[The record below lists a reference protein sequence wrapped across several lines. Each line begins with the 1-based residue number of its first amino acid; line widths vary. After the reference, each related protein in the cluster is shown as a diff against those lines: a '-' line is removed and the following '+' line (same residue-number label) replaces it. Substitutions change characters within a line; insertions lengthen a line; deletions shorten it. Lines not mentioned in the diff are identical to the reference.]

1 MTATN
6 QGRAPHWIRPA
17 LAALAVLLIVVGAG
31 GAIALGAGDGLAGL
45 LGSDLFQTVAEE
57 PAEDDAALTATVTV
71 EDVQGALAELPGDL
85 AISPDATGITCVVDG
100 DGIWVEYPEAADA
113 SAVIDRAARRAAGL
127 AQWAAQADPAISRVT
142 WIAED
147 AGQTALFA
155 LALDPAAVVSDAAD
169 VSAADILAAATGY
182 RIAGDAYAS
191 LDDSAFEQ
199 EAGAAPSLP
208 DGSEVPVELA
218 QTATDGAD
226 AAQGGA
232 SGSTGGGAAG
242 AAQGGTSSAGSSQG
256 GSTGTASGT
265 TADLI
270 TVSITVDGSAAGA
283 GASSATVSL
292 AAGSTVY
299 DALAKTGISISASG
313 SAYGMYVSAIG
324 GLAERQHGP
333 MSGWVFSVNG
343 VEPSVACSAYTLSA
357 GDSIVWTYVNV
368 EE

>member
-1 MTATN
+1 MTATD
-6 QGRAPHWIRPA
+6 QGRVPRWIRPA
-17 LAALAVLLIVVGAG
+17 LAALAVLLIVVGVG

-100 DGIWVEYPEAADA
+100 DGIWVEYPEATDA

-155 LALDPAAVVSDAAD
+155 LTLDPAAVVSDAAD
-169 VSAADILAAATGY
+169 ASAADILAAATGY

-191 LDDSAFEQ
+191 LDDPAFEQ

-208 DGSEVPVELA
+208 DGSEVPIELA
-218 QTATDGAD
+218 QTAADGAD
-226 AAQGGA
+226 AAQGS

-242 AAQGGTSSAGSSQG
+242 AAQGGTSSAGSTQDS
-256 GSTGTASGT
+256 STGT

-333 MSGWVFSVNG
+333 MSGWIFSVNG

>member
-1 MTATN
+1 MTATD
-6 QGRAPHWIRPA
+6 QGRAPLWIRPA
-17 LAALAVLLIVVGAG
+17 LAALAVLLIVVGVG
-31 GAIALGAGDGLAGL
+31 GAIALGARDGLAGL
-45 LGSDLFQTVAEE
+45 LGSNLFQTVAEE
-57 PAEDDAALTATVTV
+57 PAEDDAAPAATVTV

-85 AISPDATGITCVVDG
+85 AISPDATGITCVVDE
-100 DGIWVEYPEAADA
+100 DGIWVEYPEAIDA

-155 LALDPAAVVSDAAD
+155 LSLDPAAVVSDAAD
-169 VSAADILAAATGY
+169 ASAADILAAATGY

-191 LDDSAFEQ
+191 LDDPAFEQ

-226 AAQGGA
+226 SAQGGA

-242 AAQGGTSSAGSSQG
+242 AAQGGTLSAGSTQD
-256 GSTGTASGT
+256 GSTGTA
-265 TADLI
+265 ADLI

-292 AAGSTVY
+292 AAGSSVY

-333 MSGWVFSVNG
+333 MSGWIFSVNG

>member
-1 MTATN
+1 MTATD
-6 QGRAPHWIRPA
+6 QGRAPRWIRSA
-17 LAALAVLLIVVGAG
+17 LAALAVLLIVVGAA

-57 PAEDDAALTATVTV
+57 PAEDDAALAATVTV
-71 EDVQGALAELPGDL
+71 DDVQGALAALPGDL

-100 DGIWVEYPEAADA
+100 DGVWVEYPEAADA
-113 SAVIDRAARRAAGL
+113 SKVIDRAVRRAAGL
-127 AQWAAQADPAISRVT
+127 AQWAAQTDSAISRVT

-147 AGQTALFA
+147 ADQTVLLALT
-155 LALDPAAVVSDAAD
+155 LDPATVPSDAAD
-169 VSAADILAAATGY
+169 AAAADILSAATGY
-182 RIAGDAYAS
+182 RISGDAYAS
-191 LDDSAFEQ
+191 LDGPTFDQ
-199 EAGAAPSLP
+199 EAGTAPSLP
-208 DGSEVPVELA
+208 DGSEVPIELA
-218 QTATDGAD
+218 QTATDGND
-226 AAQGGA
+226 G
-232 SGSTGGGAAG
+232 
-242 AAQGGTSSAGSSQG
+242 AQGGTSSAGSSQG
-256 GSTGTASGT
+256 GSAGTASGT

-292 AAGSTVY
+292 AAGSSVY
-299 DALAKTGISISASG
+299 DALVKTGISISASG
-313 SAYGMYVSAIG
+313 SPYGMYVSAIG

-343 VEPSVACSAYTLSA
+343 VEPGVACSAYTLSA

>member
-1 MTATN
+1 MTATD

-17 LAALAVLLIVVGAG
+17 LAALAVLLIVVGVG
-31 GAIALGAGDGLAGL
+31 GAIALGVGDGLAGL

-71 EDVQGALAELPGDL
+71 DDVQGALAELPGDL
-85 AISPDATGITCVVDG
+85 AISPDTTGITCVVDG
-100 DGIWVEYPEAADA
+100 DGIWVEYPEATDA
-113 SAVIDRAARRAAGL
+113 SAVIDLAARRAAGL
-127 AQWAAQADPAISRVT
+127 AQWAAQADPAISQVT

-169 VSAADILAAATGY
+169 ASAADILAAATGY

-191 LDDSAFEQ
+191 LDDPAFEQ

-208 DGSEVPVELA
+208 DGSEVPIELA

-242 AAQGGTSSAGSSQG
+242 AAQGGP
-256 GSTGTASGT
+256 TGTASGTTSGT

-333 MSGWVFSVNG
+333 MSGWIFSVNG

>member
-1 MTATN
+1 MTATD
-6 QGRAPHWIRPA
+6 QGRAPRWIRPA
-17 LAALAVLLIVVGAG
+17 LAALAVLLIVVGAS

-71 EDVQGALAELPGDL
+71 DDVQGALAELPGDL

-100 DGIWVEYPEAADA
+100 DGIWVEYPEATDA

-127 AQWAAQADPAISRVT
+127 AQWAAQADHAISRVT

-147 AGQTALFA
+147 ADQTALFA
-155 LALDPAAVVSDAAD
+155 LTLDPAAVVSDAAD
-169 VSAADILAAATGY
+169 ASAADILAAATGY

-191 LDDSAFEQ
+191 LDDLAFEQ

-208 DGSEVPVELA
+208 DSSEVPIELA
-218 QTATDGAD
+218 QTAADGAD

-242 AAQGGTSSAGSSQG
+242 AAQGGTLSAGSTQDS
-256 GSTGTASGT
+256 STGT

-299 DALAKTGISISASG
+299 DALVKTGISISASG

-333 MSGWVFSVNG
+333 MSGWIFSVNG

>member
-1 MTATN
+1 MTATD
-6 QGRAPHWIRPA
+6 QGRAPRWIRPA
-17 LAALAVLLIVVGAG
+17 LAALAVLLIVVGVG
-31 GAIALGAGDGLAGL
+31 GAIALGARDGLAGL

-57 PAEDDAALTATVTV
+57 PAEDDAAPATTVTV
-71 EDVQGALAELPGDL
+71 DDVRGALAELPGDL

-100 DGIWVEYPEAADA
+100 DGIWVEYPEATDA

-155 LALDPAAVVSDAAD
+155 LALDPAAVVSDAA
-169 VSAADILAAATGY
+169 VASAADILAAATGY
-182 RIAGDAYAS
+182 RIAGDTYAS
-191 LDDSAFEQ
+191 LDDPAFEQ

-208 DGSEVPVELA
+208 DGSEVPIELA

-226 AAQGGA
+226 AAQRGP
-232 SGSTGGGAAG
+232 
-242 AAQGGTSSAGSSQG
+242 
-256 GSTGTASGT
+256 TGTASGT

>member
-1 MTATN
+1 MTATD
-6 QGRAPHWIRPA
+6 QGRAPRWIRPA
-17 LAALAVLLIVVGAG
+17 LAALAVLLIVVGAA
-31 GAIALGAGDGLAGL
+31 GAIALGAGDALAGL

-57 PAEDDAALTATVTV
+57 PAEDDAALAATVTV
-71 EDVQGALAELPGDL
+71 DDVQGALAALPGDL
-85 AISPDATGITCVVDG
+85 AISSDATGITCVVDG
-100 DGIWVEYPEAADA
+100 DGVWVEYPEAADA
-113 SAVIDRAARRAAGL
+113 SAVIDRAARRAADL
-127 AQWAAQADPAISRVT
+127 AQWAAQTDPAISRVT

-155 LALDPAAVVSDAAD
+155 LTLDPAAAASDAAD
-169 VSAADILAAATGY
+169 ASAADILAAATGY

-191 LDDSAFEQ
+191 LDDPAFEQ

-208 DGSEVPVELA
+208 DGSEVPIELA

-232 SGSTGGGAAG
+232 SGSTGGG
-242 AAQGGTSSAGSSQG
+242 TSSAGSSQG
-256 GSTGTASGT
+256 GSAGTASGT

-292 AAGSTVY
+292 VAGSSVY
-299 DALAKTGISISASG
+299 DALVKTGISVSSSG

-333 MSGWVFSVNG
+333 MSGWIFSVNG

>member
-1 MTATN
+1 MTAID
-6 QGRAPHWIRPA
+6 QGRAPRWIRPA
-17 LAALAVLLIVVGAG
+17 LAALAVLLIVVGVG

-57 PAEDDAALTATVTV
+57 PAEDDAAPAATVTV
-71 EDVQGALAELPGDL
+71 DDVQGALAELPGDL

-100 DGIWVEYPEAADA
+100 DGIWVEYPEATDA

-169 VSAADILAAATGY
+169 ASAADILAAATGY

-191 LDDSAFEQ
+191 LDDPAFEQ

-208 DGSEVPVELA
+208 DGSEVPIELA

-232 SGSTGGGAAG
+232 SGSTGDGAAG
-242 AAQGGTSSAGSSQG
+242 AAQGGTLSAGSTQG
-256 GSTGTASGT
+256 GSTGT

-333 MSGWVFSVNG
+333 MSGWIFSVNG

>member
-1 MTATN
+1 MTATD
-6 QGRAPHWIRPA
+6 QGRAPRWIRPA
-17 LAALAVLLIVVGAG
+17 LAALAVLLIVVGAA
-31 GAIALGAGDGLAGL
+31 GAIALGAEDGLAGL
-45 LGSDLFQTVAEE
+45 FGSDLFQTVAEE
-57 PAEDDAALTATVTV
+57 PAEDDAALAATVTV
-71 EDVQGALAELPGDL
+71 DDVQGALAALPGDL
-85 AISPDATGITCVVDG
+85 AISSDATGITCVVDG

-113 SAVIDRAARRAAGL
+113 STVIDRAVRRAAGL
-127 AQWAAQADPAISRVT
+127 AQWAAQTDSAISRVT

-147 AGQTALFA
+147 ADQTVLLALT
-155 LALDPAAVVSDAAD
+155 LDPATVPSDAAD
-169 VSAADILAAATGY
+169 AAAADILSAATGY

-191 LDDSAFEQ
+191 LDGPTFDQ
-199 EAGAAPSLP
+199 EAGTAPSLP
-208 DGSEVPVELA
+208 DGSEVPIELA
-218 QTATDGAD
+218 QTATDGD
-226 AAQGGA
+226 DGAQGGA
-232 SGSTGGGAAG
+232 S
-242 AAQGGTSSAGSSQG
+242 SAGSAQD
-256 GSTGTASGT
+256 GSADT

-333 MSGWVFSVNG
+333 MSGWIFSVNG

>member
-1 MTATN
+1 MTATD
-6 QGRAPHWIRPA
+6 QGRAPRWIRPA
-17 LAALAVLLIVVGAG
+17 LAALAVLLIVVGAS

-71 EDVQGALAELPGDL
+71 DDVQGALAELPGDL

-100 DGIWVEYPEAADA
+100 DGIWVEYPEATDA

-127 AQWAAQADPAISRVT
+127 AQWAAQADHAISRVT

-147 AGQTALFA
+147 ADQTALFA
-155 LALDPAAVVSDAAD
+155 LTLDPAAVVSDAAD
-169 VSAADILAAATGY
+169 ASAADILAAATGY

-191 LDDSAFEQ
+191 LDDPAFEQ

-208 DGSEVPVELA
+208 DSSEVPIELA
-218 QTATDGAD
+218 QTAADGAD

-242 AAQGGTSSAGSSQG
+242 AAQGGTLSAGSTQDS
-256 GSTGTASGT
+256 STGT

-299 DALAKTGISISASG
+299 DALVKTGISISASG

-333 MSGWVFSVNG
+333 MSGWIFSVNG

>member
-1 MTATN
+1 MTATD
-6 QGRAPHWIRPA
+6 QGRAPRWIRPA
-17 LAALAVLLIVVGAG
+17 LAALAVLLIVVGVG

-85 AISPDATGITCVVDG
+85 AISSDATGITCVVDG
-100 DGIWVEYPEAADA
+100 DGIWVEYPEATDA

-169 VSAADILAAATGY
+169 ASAADILAAATGY

-191 LDDSAFEQ
+191 LDVPAFEQ

-208 DGSEVPVELA
+208 DGSEVPIELA

-232 SGSTGGGAAG
+232 SGSTGGGASG
-242 AAQGGTSSAGSSQG
+242 AAQGGP
-256 GSTGTASGT
+256 TGTVSGT

-283 GASSATVSL
+283 GVSSATVSL
-292 AAGSTVY
+292 AAGLSVY

-333 MSGWVFSVNG
+333 MSGWIFSVNG

>member
-1 MTATN
+1 MTATD
-6 QGRAPHWIRPA
+6 QGRAPRWIRPA

-31 GAIALGAGDGLAGL
+31 GAIALGAGDGFAGF

-71 EDVQGALAELPGDL
+71 DDVQGALAELPGDL

-100 DGIWVEYPEAADA
+100 DGIWVEYPEATDA

-127 AQWAAQADPAISRVT
+127 AQWAAQADHAISRVT

-147 AGQTALFA
+147 ADQTALFA
-155 LALDPAAVVSDAAD
+155 LTLDPAAVVSDAAD
-169 VSAADILAAATGY
+169 ASAADILAAATGY

-191 LDDSAFEQ
+191 LDAPAFEQ

-208 DGSEVPVELA
+208 DGSEVPIELA
-218 QTATDGAD
+218 QTATDGD
-226 AAQGGA
+226 DG
-232 SGSTGGGAAG
+232 
-242 AAQGGTSSAGSSQG
+242 AQGGTSSAGSSQG
-256 GSTGTASGT
+256 GSAGTASGT

-270 TVSITVDGSAAGA
+270 TVSVTVDGSAAGA

-292 AAGSTVY
+292 AAGSSVY
-299 DALAKTGISISASG
+299 DALVKTGISISASG
-313 SAYGMYVSAIG
+313 SPYGMYVSAIG

-333 MSGWVFSVNG
+333 MSGWIFSVNG

>member
-1 MTATN
+1 MTATD
-6 QGRAPHWIRPA
+6 QGRAPRWIRPA
-17 LAALAVLLIVVGAG
+17 LAALAVLLIVVGVG

-71 EDVQGALAELPGDL
+71 DDVQGALAELPGDL

-100 DGIWVEYPEAADA
+100 DGIWVEYPEAIDA

-155 LALDPAAVVSDAAD
+155 LALDPAAVVSDATDA
-169 VSAADILAAATGY
+169 SAADILAAATGY

-191 LDDSAFEQ
+191 LDDPAFGQ

-208 DGSEVPVELA
+208 DGSEVPIELA
-218 QTATDGAD
+218 QTAADGAD

-232 SGSTGGGAAG
+232 SGLTGGGAAG
-242 AAQGGTSSAGSSQG
+242 AAQGGP
-256 GSTGTASGT
+256 TGTASGP

-299 DALAKTGISISASG
+299 DALAKTGISISASE

-333 MSGWVFSVNG
+333 MSGWIFSVNG
-343 VEPSVACSAYTLSA
+343 IEPSVACSAYKLSA

-368 EE
+368 EK

>member
-1 MTATN
+1 MTATD
-6 QGRAPHWIRPA
+6 QGRAPRWIRPA
-17 LAALAVLLIVVGAG
+17 LAALAVLLIVVGVG

-57 PAEDDAALTATVTV
+57 PAEDDAAPAATITV

-85 AISPDATGITCVVDG
+85 AISPDATGITCGVDG
-100 DGIWVEYPEAADA
+100 DGIWVEYPEAIDA

-169 VSAADILAAATGY
+169 ASAADILAAATGY

-191 LDDSAFEQ
+191 LDDPAFEQ

-208 DGSEVPVELA
+208 DGSEVPIELA
-218 QTATDGAD
+218 QTAADGAD
-226 AAQGGA
+226 VAQGGA

-242 AAQGGTSSAGSSQG
+242 AAQGGP
-256 GSTGTASGT
+256 TGTASGT

-299 DALAKTGISISASG
+299 DALVKTGISISASG

-333 MSGWVFSVNG
+333 MSGWIFSVNG

>member
-1 MTATN
+1 MTATD
-6 QGRAPHWIRPA
+6 QGRAPRWIRPA
-17 LAALAVLLIVVGAG
+17 LAALAVLLIVVGVG

-71 EDVQGALAELPGDL
+71 DDVQGALAELPGDL

-100 DGIWVEYPEAADA
+100 DGIWVEYPEATDA

-147 AGQTALFA
+147 ADQTALFA
-155 LALDPAAVVSDAAD
+155 LTLDPAAVVSDAAD
-169 VSAADILAAATGY
+169 ASAADILAAATGY

-191 LDDSAFEQ
+191 LDDPAFEQ

-208 DGSEVPVELA
+208 DGSEVPIELA

-242 AAQGGTSSAGSSQG
+242 AAQGSTSSAGSTQDS
-256 GSTGTASGT
+256 STGT

-292 AAGSTVY
+292 AAGSSVY

-333 MSGWVFSVNG
+333 MSGWIYSVNG

>member
-1 MTATN
+1 MTATD
-6 QGRAPHWIRPA
+6 QGRAPRWIRPA
-17 LAALAVLLIVVGAG
+17 LAALAVLLIVVGVG

-57 PAEDDAALTATVTV
+57 PAEDDAAPAATITV

-100 DGIWVEYPEAADA
+100 DGIWVEYPEAIDA

-169 VSAADILAAATGY
+169 ASAADILAAATGY

-191 LDDSAFEQ
+191 LDDPAFEQ

-208 DGSEVPVELA
+208 DGSEVPIELA
-218 QTATDGAD
+218 QTAADGAD
-226 AAQGGA
+226 VAQGGA

-242 AAQGGTSSAGSSQG
+242 AAQGGP
-256 GSTGTASGT
+256 TGTASGT

-299 DALAKTGISISASG
+299 DALVKTGISISASG

-333 MSGWVFSVNG
+333 MSGWIFSVNG
-343 VEPSVACSAYTLSA
+343 VEPSVACSAYPLSA

>member
-1 MTATN
+1 M
-6 QGRAPHWIRPA
+6 RRPRCP
-17 LAALAVLLIVVGAG
+17 
-31 GAIALGAGDGLAGL
+31 
-45 LGSDLFQTVAEE
+45 T
-57 PAEDDAALTATVTV
+57 
-71 EDVQGALAELPGDL
+71 
-85 AISPDATGITCVVDG
+85 
-100 DGIWVEYPEAADA
+100 
-113 SAVIDRAARRAAGL
+113 AAR
-127 AQWAAQADPAISRVT
+127 WPI
-142 WIAED
+142 
-147 AGQTALFA
+147 
-155 LALDPAAVVSDAAD
+155 
-169 VSAADILAAATGY
+169 
-182 RIAGDAYAS
+182 
-191 LDDSAFEQ
+191 
-199 EAGAAPSLP
+199 
-208 DGSEVPVELA
+208 ELA
-218 QTATDGAD
+218 QTATDGAG

-242 AAQGGTSSAGSSQG
+242 AAQGG
-256 GSTGTASGT
+256 STGT

-333 MSGWVFSVNG
+333 MSGWIFSVNG

>member
-1 MTATN
+1 MTATD
-6 QGRAPHWIRPA
+6 QGRAPRWIRPA
-17 LAALAVLLIVVGAG
+17 LAALAVLLIVVGVG

-57 PAEDDAALTATVTV
+57 PAEDDAAPVATVTV
-71 EDVQGALAELPGDL
+71 DDVQGALAELPGDL

-100 DGIWVEYPEAADA
+100 DGIWVEYPEATDA

-147 AGQTALFA
+147 ADQTALFA
-155 LALDPAAVVSDAAD
+155 LALDPAAVASDAAD
-169 VSAADILAAATGY
+169 ASAADILAAATGY

-191 LDDSAFEQ
+191 LDDPAFEQ

-208 DGSEVPVELA
+208 DGREVPIELA
-218 QTATDGAD
+218 QTAADGAD

-242 AAQGGTSSAGSSQG
+242 AAQGGTSSAGSLQD
-256 GSTGTASGT
+256 GSTGT

-292 AAGSTVY
+292 SAGSSVY

-333 MSGWVFSVNG
+333 MSGWIFSVNG
-343 VEPSVACSAYTLSA
+343 VEPGVACSAYTLSA

>member
-1 MTATN
+1 MTATD
-6 QGRAPHWIRPA
+6 QGRAPRWIRPA
-17 LAALAVLLIVVGAG
+17 LAALAVLLIVVGAA

-45 LGSDLFQTVAEE
+45 FGSDLFQTVAEE
-57 PAEDDAALTATVTV
+57 PAEDDAALAATVTV
-71 EDVQGALAELPGDL
+71 DDVQGALAALPGDL
-85 AISPDATGITCVVDG
+85 AISSDATGITCVVDG

-113 SAVIDRAARRAAGL
+113 SKVIDRAVRRAAGL
-127 AQWAAQADPAISRVT
+127 AQWAAQTDSAISRVT

-147 AGQTALFA
+147 ADQTVLLALT
-155 LALDPAAVVSDAAD
+155 LDPATVPSDAAD
-169 VSAADILAAATGY
+169 AAAADILSAATGY
-182 RIAGDAYAS
+182 RISGDAYAS
-191 LDDSAFEQ
+191 LDGPTFDQ
-199 EAGAAPSLP
+199 EAGTAPSLP
-208 DGSEVPVELA
+208 DGSEVPIELA

-226 AAQGGA
+226 APQGGA
-232 SGSTGGGAAG
+232 SDSTGGGAAG
-242 AAQGGTSSAGSSQG
+242 AAQGGSAG
-256 GSTGTASGT
+256 TTSGT

-333 MSGWVFSVNG
+333 MSGWIFSVNG

>member
-1 MTATN
+1 MTATD
-6 QGRAPHWIRPA
+6 QGRAPRWIRPA
-17 LAALAVLLIVVGAG
+17 LAALAVLLIVVGVG

-71 EDVQGALAELPGDL
+71 DDVQGALAELPGDL

-100 DGIWVEYPEAADA
+100 DGIWVEYPEATDA

-155 LALDPAAVVSDAAD
+155 LALDPAAVVSDTAD
-169 VSAADILAAATGY
+169 ASAADILAAATGY

-191 LDDSAFEQ
+191 LDDPAFEQ

-218 QTATDGAD
+218 QTATDGAG

-232 SGSTGGGAAG
+232 SGSTGDGAAG
-242 AAQGGTSSAGSSQG
+242 AAQGGP
-256 GSTGTASGT
+256 TGTASGT

-333 MSGWVFSVNG
+333 MSGWIFSVNG

>member
-1 MTATN
+1 MTATD
-6 QGRAPHWIRPA
+6 QGRAPRWIRPA
-17 LAALAVLLIVVGAG
+17 LAALAVLLIVVGVG
-31 GAIALGAGDGLAGL
+31 GAIALGARDGLAGL

-57 PAEDDAALTATVTV
+57 PAEDVAAPATTVTV
-71 EDVQGALAELPGDL
+71 DDVQGALAELPGDL

-100 DGIWVEYPEAADA
+100 DGIWVEYPEAIDA
-113 SAVIDRAARRAAGL
+113 SAAIDRAARRAAGL
-127 AQWAAQADPAISRVT
+127 AQWAARADPAISRVT

-155 LALDPAAVVSDAAD
+155 LTLDPAAVVSDAAD
-169 VSAADILAAATGY
+169 ASAADILAAATGY

-191 LDDSAFEQ
+191 LDDPAFEQ

-208 DGSEVPVELA
+208 DGSEVPIELA

-226 AAQGGA
+226 AAQGGP
-232 SGSTGGGAAG
+232 
-242 AAQGGTSSAGSSQG
+242 
-256 GSTGTASGT
+256 TGTASST

-333 MSGWVFSVNG
+333 MSGWIFSVNG

>member
-1 MTATN
+1 MTATD
-6 QGRAPHWIRPA
+6 QGRAPHWIRTA
-17 LAALAVLLIVVGAG
+17 LAALAVLLIVVGVG

-57 PAEDDAALTATVTV
+57 PAEDDAALAATVTV

-100 DGIWVEYPEAADA
+100 DGIWVEYPEATDA

-147 AGQTALFA
+147 ADQTTLFA

-169 VSAADILAAATGY
+169 ASTADILAAATGY

-191 LDDSAFEQ
+191 LDDPAFEQ

-208 DGSEVPVELA
+208 DGSEVPIELA

-242 AAQGGTSSAGSSQG
+242 AAQGSTSSAGSTQDS
-256 GSTGTASGT
+256 STGT

-283 GASSATVSL
+283 GTSSATVSL

-333 MSGWVFSVNG
+333 MSGWIFSVNG

>member
-1 MTATN
+1 MTATD

-17 LAALAVLLIVVGAG
+17 LAALAVLLIVVGVG

-57 PAEDDAALTATVTV
+57 PAEDDAAPAATVTV
-71 EDVQGALAELPGDL
+71 DDVQGALAELPGDL

-100 DGIWVEYPEAADA
+100 DGIWVEYPEATDA

-155 LALDPAAVVSDAAD
+155 LTLDPAAVVPDAAD
-169 VSAADILAAATGY
+169 ASAADILAAATGY

-191 LDDSAFEQ
+191 LDDPAFEQ

-218 QTATDGAD
+218 QTAADGAD

-242 AAQGGTSSAGSSQG
+242 SSQG
-256 GSTGTASGT
+256 GPTAPAPGT

-333 MSGWVFSVNG
+333 MSGWIFSVNG

>member
-1 MTATN
+1 MTATD

-17 LAALAVLLIVVGAG
+17 LAALAVLLIVVGVG

-100 DGIWVEYPEAADA
+100 DGIWVEYPEATDA

-147 AGQTALFA
+147 ARQTALFA
-155 LALDPAAVVSDAAD
+155 LTLDPAVVVSDAAD
-169 VSAADILAAATGY
+169 ASAADILAAATGY

-191 LDDSAFEQ
+191 LDDPVFEQ

-208 DGSEVPVELA
+208 DGSEVPIELA

-242 AAQGGTSSAGSSQG
+242 AAQGGP
-256 GSTGTASGT
+256 TGTASGA

-299 DALAKTGISISASG
+299 DALAKTGIGISASE

-333 MSGWVFSVNG
+333 MSGWIFSVNG

>member
-1 MTATN
+1 MTATD
-6 QGRAPHWIRPA
+6 QGRAPRWIRPA
-17 LAALAVLLIVVGAG
+17 LAALAVLLIVVGAA

-45 LGSDLFQTVAEE
+45 FGSDLFQTVAEE
-57 PAEDDAALTATVTV
+57 PAEDDVALAATVTV
-71 EDVQGALAELPGDL
+71 DDVQGALAALPGDL
-85 AISPDATGITCVVDG
+85 AISSDATGITCVVDG

-113 SAVIDRAARRAAGL
+113 SKVIDRAVRRAAGL
-127 AQWAAQADPAISRVT
+127 AQWAAQTDSAISRVT

-147 AGQTALFA
+147 ADQTVLLALT
-155 LALDPAAVVSDAAD
+155 LDPATVPSDAAD
-169 VSAADILAAATGY
+169 AATADILSAATGY
-182 RIAGDAYAS
+182 RISGDAYAS
-191 LDDSAFEQ
+191 LDGPTFDQ
-199 EAGAAPSLP
+199 KAGTAPSLP
-208 DGSEVPVELA
+208 DGSEVPIELA

-226 AAQGGA
+226 GAQGGA
-232 SGSTGGGAAG
+232 
-242 AAQGGTSSAGSSQG
+242 SSAGSSQG
-256 GSTGTASGT
+256 DSAGTASGT

-299 DALAKTGISISASG
+299 EALAKTGISISASG

-333 MSGWVFSVNG
+333 MSGWIFSVNG
-343 VEPSVACSAYTLSA
+343 VEPSVACSAYALSA

>member
-1 MTATN
+1 MTATD
-6 QGRAPHWIRPA
+6 QGRAPRWIRPA
-17 LAALAVLLIVVGAG
+17 LAALAVLLIVVGVG

-57 PAEDDAALTATVTV
+57 PAEDDAAPAATVTV

-100 DGIWVEYPEAADA
+100 DGIWVEYPEATDA

-142 WIAED
+142 WIAEN

-155 LALDPAAVVSDAAD
+155 LTLDPAAVVSDAAD
-169 VSAADILAAATGY
+169 ASAADILAASTGY

-191 LDDSAFEQ
+191 LDAPAFEQ

-242 AAQGGTSSAGSSQG
+242 AAQDGTLSAGSSQDS
-256 GSTGTASGT
+256 STGT

-333 MSGWVFSVNG
+333 MSGWIFSVNG